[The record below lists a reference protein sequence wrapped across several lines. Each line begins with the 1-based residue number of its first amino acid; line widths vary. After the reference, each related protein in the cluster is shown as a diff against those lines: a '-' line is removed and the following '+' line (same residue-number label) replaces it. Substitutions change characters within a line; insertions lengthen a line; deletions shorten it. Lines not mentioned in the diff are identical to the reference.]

1 MSQNSDVYSKAV
13 DLLAIREH
21 STKELIIKLQNKFP
35 KFKDFNEIIERLQ
48 RENLLNN
55 TRYAQAYIRMRAKK
69 GFGSLRISQELK
81 EKGITTEIINENISD
96 EIDWYLV
103 MQQAFKKK
111 YPLGKADSL
120 KDVIKQ
126 KRFLANRGFSF
137 EEIESVFD

>member
-1 MSQNSDVYSKAV
+1 
-13 DLLAIREH
+13 
-21 STKELIIKLQNKFP
+21 
-35 KFKDFNEIIERLQ
+35 
-48 RENLLNN
+48 
-55 TRYAQAYIRMRAKK
+55 MRAKK

-120 KDVIKQ
+120 KDVLKQ

>member
-1 MSQNSDVYSKAV
+1 MSIVAF
-13 DLLAIREH
+13 LAI
-21 STKELIIKLQNKFP
+21 LIGSPEF
-35 KFKDFNEIIERLQ
+35 IIDVL
-48 RENLLNN
+48 
-55 TRYAQAYIRMRAKK
+55 RAKK

-81 EKGITTEIINENISD
+81 EKGIATEIINENISD

>member
-1 MSQNSDVYSKAV
+1 M
-13 DLLAIREH
+13 LAIREH

-35 KFKDFNEIIERLQ
+35 KFRDFNEIIERLQ

-81 EKGITTEIINENISD
+81 EKGITTEIINENISN

>member
-1 MSQNSDVYSKAV
+1 MSQDSDVYSKAV

-21 STKELIIKLQNKFP
+21 YTKELIIKLQNKFP
-35 KFKDFNEIIERLQ
+35 KFRDFNEIIERLQ

-81 EKGITTEIINENISD
+81 EKGITTELINENISD

>member
-1 MSQNSDVYSKAV
+1 MAVLADKCPEIQVTVVDINEEKIIAWNS
-13 DLLAIREH
+13 
-21 STKELIIKLQNKFP
+21 
-35 KFKDFNEIIERLQ
+35 
-48 RENLLNN
+48 ENL
-55 TRYAQAYIRMRAKK
+55 KK
-69 GFGSLRISQELK
+69 LPIYEPGLSLLIKKNRNKNLFFSRK
-81 EKGITTEIINENISD
+81 INENISD